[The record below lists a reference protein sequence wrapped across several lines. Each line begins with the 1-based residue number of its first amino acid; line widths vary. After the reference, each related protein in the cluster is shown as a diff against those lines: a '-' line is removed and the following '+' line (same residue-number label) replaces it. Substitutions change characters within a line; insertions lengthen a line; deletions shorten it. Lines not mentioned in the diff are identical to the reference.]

1 MMLTLVYALLPLAV
15 LIALLDITNT
25 LTLAVH
31 ERTRE
36 LGLPRAVGQTRAR
49 LRALVRRESL
59 LVAALGTLGGLVLGG
74 SLGWAL
80 VRVAVNSGEGTFALP
95 PGHLVVV
102 ALVGV
107 RAGALAAPRP
117 ARRAARLDVPRAIA
131 TE

>member
-1 MMLTLVYALLPLAV
+1 MMLTLVYALLPRAV
-15 LIALLDITNT
+15 LSALLGIANT

-36 LGLPRAVGQTRAR
+36 LGLPRAVGQPRAR

-59 LVAALGTLGGLVLGG
+59 LVAALGTLGGLALGG
-74 SLGWAL
+74 FLGWAP
-80 VRVAVNSGEGTFALP
+80 VEVAVNSGEGTFALP

-107 RAGALAAPRP
+107 RAGALAALRP